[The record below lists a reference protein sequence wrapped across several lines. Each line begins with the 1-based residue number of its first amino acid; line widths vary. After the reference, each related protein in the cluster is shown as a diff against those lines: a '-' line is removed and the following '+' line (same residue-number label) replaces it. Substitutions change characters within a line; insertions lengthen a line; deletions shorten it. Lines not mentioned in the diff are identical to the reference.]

1 MEVFVLGD
9 LCYRVTSNKIE
20 LNEPLLAIFSIYQL
34 NLSETHS
41 SVSLYSGWDLSEFDI
56 IAHIPIKA
64 SNDFYTLGDV
74 IANGQSIHGEHISLQ
89 AAVKNVSLLNPLY
102 SLRTIIIFLKPVS
115 YIAVHLLVLH
125 MLKLQ
130 DMIFMLKAKHCLT
143 S

>member
-9 LCYRVTSNKIE
+9 LCYRVPSNKIE